1 MATGMKTSVSSES
14 GKLKLQDLNGKIFV
28 IPYYQRGY
36 RWTENEAK
44 KLFSDLFE
52 FAQSD
57 ELEYCLQ
64 PIVLQTISEF
74 PVAYKNFP
82 GRNGKSCLRVV
93 DGQQR
98 LTTIAI
104 LMNVLGCSN
113 EWDIYY
119 IAEGKTLSEILKASM
134 SQNADDGNRPI
145 NDYFRN
151 GVWNAFD
158 QCEHN
163 KKDKVRNLLNNN
175 SKTVS
180 FLRYE
185 IPLDGKDPE
194 GHQAFLRLND
204 GKTPL
209 TSSELIKA
217 LYMVNASGLG
227 EEERMEVAKEW
238 EIIESTLRDEQFWLM
253 FNSKGLSNTPTRID
267 LLFALVMNVGLED
280 AKANPRIVFEEID
293 KHPDWDLYKV
303 WQAVLRCFWWMKSCY
318 ADVELFNYLC
328 WVREF
333 TDISA
338 KTIYDNWRKYSRPE
352 DFKKSVV
359 EIVQNNYKDK
369 TGLEEF
375 NYDCDKNELRKL
387 FVLLN
392 VIDCNHNKERF
403 RFDLYKKESWDIEH
417 IDSQT
422 PNELS
427 DDDSKMEWLRS
438 SIEELSGEGKTEF
451 RESFKEF
458 DEKKGNSSLLEDFE
472 NKANKILELWGR
484 DAESSEISDDDKNK
498 IGNLALLNTHI
509 NRSYKNA
516 IFPAKRKVIKE
527 FIVKGDC
534 YVPPCTAK
542 AFMKFYTET
551 TSKITYWLKAD
562 FDGYASQLNAYFKEL
577 IDKSTE
583 LPEKKQPGKDDFS
596 KNNQGA
602 AYTHLSESRHLVTV
616 SSDEARLSGK
626 VSFEQ
631 FMEKYQVVMPKI
643 QRLYVQ
649 GREDSYGKKCLSSFA
664 SRLVD
669 SVTRKESCHLDFIY
683 GIDCDNGKVFE
694 PLDGQQRLTTLFL
707 LAWLCG
713 KTKDSWVFKYE
724 SRRATEC
731 FVRGLLNNK
740 PPELKKPV
748 DFYERMDGIKNS
760 PRPFLPLCSDTIRE
774 ADWFLSAW
782 EEDAGIAGMLEMLD
796 SLYCKLL
803 MSGAHEFDF
812 TGITFFVNYLDAT
825 RESYDQIFLKMN
837 SRGKSLTRWERI
849 KALLDQYSPDE
860 MRVTWQECLN
870 NTWQEMVWEKLANKN
885 IDVVDNAMLAV
896 VELALR
902 CVGYDDKE
910 ENNTFQ
916 LAQWFDGHEA
926 DRKEFYTLCATF
938 FSSLEDINR
947 EDKDMLGALTPA
959 WEMTAQW
966 PDFTRNDY
974 YKPLLAYYAAKQS
987 VNADWMRVIWNI
999 AENCGISK
1007 GNFPAAYRLVKE
1019 LSVQKDTILDFL
1031 AGEGVRDFSTGFAAA
1046 TFLQER
1052 MKAKMIVSA
1061 NDRREAY
1068 DLVRKIESGHFF
1080 HGDISFQLY
1089 KANSV
1094 DEMLERDDWL
1104 KSFIDKNGEGDK
1116 IDDCRYACF
1125 MCGLVTHV
1133 RSFSSLITLFQR
1145 NNFNPSE
1152 ANVHRWLALDKTG
1165 GGVGVEAMFGFY
1177 CSDKKIMSSAGFY
1190 GSECDEMEKVLFE
1203 RTQKL
1208 LSDEVVWSWEGIRNK
1223 CIQWS
1228 AGAWC
1233 IHKPYDRGFYYLL
1246 NSPLYDVLSLLENDR
1261 RIVVDTEYKKYG
1273 RYNGWPVTFRDVE
1286 GNYFA
1291 INQTEVYMVDAA
1303 KRRTSKAFKW
1313 FDGHDSYDLE
1323 DIKNM
1328 AKVVAE
1334 KLIQAKMSPVQEEAK

>member
-1 MATGMKTSVSSES
+1 MAIDKETVASFES
-14 GKLKLQDLNGKIFV
+14 GKLRLQDLNGKIFV

-44 KLFSDLFE
+44 KLFSDFLE
-52 FAQSD
+52 FTKSGETD
-57 ELEYCLQ
+57 YCLQ
-64 PIVLQTISEF
+64 PIVLQHIDEI
-74 PVAYKNFP
+74 PAEYKNFP
-82 GRNGKSCLRVV
+82 GRGNKTCFRVV

-104 LMNVLGCSN
+104 LMDVLGCGK
-113 EWDIYY
+113 EWEIYY
-119 IAEGKTLSEILKASM
+119 ISEGKTLSEILEASNDV
-134 SQNADDGNRPI
+134 SDNPRPI

-151 GVWNAFD
+151 EVWNAFD
-158 QCEHN
+158 RCEDN
-163 KKDKVRNLLNNN
+163 EKEAVKKLLQSNDQ
-175 SKTVS
+175 TVS
-180 FLRYE
+180 FLCYE
-185 IPLDGKDPE
+185 IPLDCNDPE

-238 EIIESTLRDEQFWLM
+238 EIIENTLRDEQFWLM
-253 FNSKGLSNTPTRID
+253 FNSKGLSDTPTRID
-267 LLFALVMNVGLED
+267 LLFALVMNVRLED

-333 TDISA
+333 TDNSA
-338 KTIYDNWRKYSRPE
+338 KKIYDNWRKYPGPE

-359 EIVQNNYKDK
+359 EIIQNNYKEK
-369 TGLEEF
+369 TGLEQF

-422 PNELS
+422 PNELP
-427 DDDSKMEWLRS
+427 DDDSKKEWLRS
-438 SIEELSGEGKTEF
+438 SFEELAEKGKAEF

-458 DEKKGNSSLLEDFE
+458 DEKDNSSLLEDFE
-472 NKANKILELWGR
+472 NKANKILELWGW
-484 DAESSEISDDDKNK
+484 DVESSEISDDDKNM

-577 IDKSTE
+577 INKSTE
-583 LPEKKQPGKDDFS
+583 LPEKKQPRKDDFS

-602 AYTHLSESRHLVTV
+602 AYTHLSESRHLAAV
-616 SSDEARLSGK
+616 SSDEARLSGE

-631 FMEKYQVVMPKI
+631 FMEKYQVVIPKI

-713 KTKDSWVFKYE
+713 KTKDSWVIKYE

-740 PPELKKPV
+740 PPELKQLV

-803 MSGAHEFDF
+803 MSGVHEFDF
-812 TGITFFVNYLDAT
+812 TGIAFFVNYLDAA
-825 RESYDQIFLKMN
+825 RRSYDQIFLKMN
-837 SRGKSLTRWERI
+837 SRGKSLTRWECI
-849 KALLDQYSPDE
+849 KAVLDQHVPVE
-860 MRVTWQECLN
+860 MRVFWREKLN
-870 NTWQEMVWEKLANKN
+870 NTWQEQLWMNMHDKD
-885 IDVVDNAMLAV
+885 IDRLDTVMLSV

-902 CVGYDDKE
+902 CAGYKE
-910 ENNTFQ
+910 KINNTFQ
-916 LAQWFDGHEA
+916 LASWFANKENA
-926 DRKEFYTLCATF
+926 DRCKEFYALCSTF
-938 FSSLEDINR
+938 FSVLEVVCVDGAN
-947 EDKDMLGALTPA
+947 DLDSALTPA
-959 WEMTAQW
+959 WETTAHC
-966 PDFTRNDY
+966 PDFTHDDY
-974 YKPLLAYYAAKQS
+974 YKPLLAYYAARQS
-987 VNADWMRVIWNI
+987 ANADWMRVIWNI
-999 AENCGISK
+999 VENCGISK
-1007 GNFPAAYRLVKE
+1007 GNFPSAYLLLKE
-1019 LSVQKDTILDFL
+1019 LSAQKDSILEFLANDVAIESRFAIAQINEEREKAKRILSTEGNAWRGAIVDMEKHRLLRGKIIGIFASVKDGTHVQLENSIEEFKKRSASFEVLANAIGDKKSMTTVCAALLSCGDYTRWCGGNNWRFIVDEQSLDEYLHVIELSNDDKFFSVFFDLLNKASDIADYGRLCNGFKDLGNWRYYFIKYRDRFLSGEGYYAWPGDFSCRKINGKTLHSHHYNPYMDTAGIQSSHTGNDFKIYINDKTISVLEEEECVSVSVSVQGGEQKYRWNRNSDFVEWLRENVTRLCLDF
-1031 AGEGVRDFSTGFAAA
+1031 
-1046 TFLQER
+1046 
-1052 MKAKMIVSA
+1052 
-1061 NDRREAY
+1061 
-1068 DLVRKIESGHFF
+1068 VRK
-1080 HGDISFQLY
+1080 D
-1089 KANSV
+1089 
-1094 DEMLERDDWL
+1094 
-1104 KSFIDKNGEGDK
+1104 
-1116 IDDCRYACF
+1116 
-1125 MCGLVTHV
+1125 
-1133 RSFSSLITLFQR
+1133 
-1145 NNFNPSE
+1145 
-1152 ANVHRWLALDKTG
+1152 
-1165 GGVGVEAMFGFY
+1165 
-1177 CSDKKIMSSAGFY
+1177 
-1190 GSECDEMEKVLFE
+1190 
-1203 RTQKL
+1203 
-1208 LSDEVVWSWEGIRNK
+1208 
-1223 CIQWS
+1223 
-1228 AGAWC
+1228 
-1233 IHKPYDRGFYYLL
+1233 
-1246 NSPLYDVLSLLENDR
+1246 
-1261 RIVVDTEYKKYG
+1261 
-1273 RYNGWPVTFRDVE
+1273 
-1286 GNYFA
+1286 
-1291 INQTEVYMVDAA
+1291 
-1303 KRRTSKAFKW
+1303 
-1313 FDGHDSYDLE
+1313 
-1323 DIKNM
+1323 
-1328 AKVVAE
+1328 
-1334 KLIQAKMSPVQEEAK
+1334 